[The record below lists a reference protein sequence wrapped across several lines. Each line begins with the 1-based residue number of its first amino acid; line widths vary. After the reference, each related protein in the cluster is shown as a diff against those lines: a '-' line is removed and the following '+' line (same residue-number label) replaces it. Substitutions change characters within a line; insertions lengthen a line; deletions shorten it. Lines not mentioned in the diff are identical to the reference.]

1 MCPVCVIRVTCR
13 VWGFHPQEGNCSSA
27 DASIHGYI
35 TQLQSGFSPF
45 SPSSTI
51 CCYTA
56 SRNSAWEV
64 LNIRWGLESASMGWR
79 SWKQSMRTTLILSK
93 CLGRRGHLNSR
104 PGTVFRAALTHNM
117 QKLNSP
123 FSTQVLNTLL
133 KVQKQC
139 YMYETAA
146 KWLHPVFIFR
156 CCKSLVLSPFAVGD
170 RLIWTHPCLFFK
182 LNSVCFLHLT
192 SSEQDKADWI
202 KVCNFQLVFLFNSSF
217 FHTNL
222 KRHPL
227 SCLFFS
233 RLSRRPSRSSS
244 RKTSHSRM
252 H

>member
-1 MCPVCVIRVTCR
+1 
-13 VWGFHPQEGNCSSA
+13 
-27 DASIHGYI
+27 
-35 TQLQSGFSPF
+35 
-45 SPSSTI
+45 
-51 CCYTA
+51 
-56 SRNSAWEV
+56 
-64 LNIRWGLESASMGWR
+64 
-79 SWKQSMRTTLILSK
+79 MRTTLIPSK

-104 PGTVFRAALTHNM
+104 PGALFRAALTHNM

-146 KWLHPVFIFR
+146 KRLHPVFIFR
-156 CCKSLVLSPFAVGD
+156 CCKSAVLSPFAVV
-170 RLIWTHPCLFFK
+170 CLLCVK
-182 LNSVCFLHLT
+182 LNSVCFLHLI

-202 KVCNFQLVFLFNSSF
+202 KVRNFQLVFLFNSSF

-227 SCLFFS
+227 SRLFFS